1 MKRLICAVL
10 ALMMALCLCACG
22 GEEAPAA
29 EPTPAAT
36 AEPTPAATAEP
47 TIAEVTEPAQEDG
60 KVTYTIHVQDENGT
74 AIAGAMVQICKDTC
88 LPGMTDAEGNAVF
101 TVDEADYK
109 VSFLS
114 LPAGYT
120 YTTEETEFYF
130 NGATEITLTLK
141 AE

>member
-1 MKRLICAVL
+1 MKRLICVALVLML
-10 ALMMALCLCACG
+10 ALGLCACG
-22 GEEAPAA
+22 GEETPKA
-29 EPTPAAT
+29 EPTVA
-36 AEPTPAATAEP
+36 
-47 TIAEVTEPAQEDG
+47 VTEAPAPVETEAEAVADG
-60 KVTYTIHVQDENGT
+60 KVTYTIHVQDESGA
-74 AIAGAMVQICKDTC
+74 AIAGAMVQICMDTC

-109 VSFLS
+109 VSFLT

-130 NGATEITLTLK
+130 DGATEITLTLK

>member
-1 MKRLICAVL
+1 MKRLICVALVLML
-10 ALMMALCLCACG
+10 ALGLCACS
-22 GEEAPAA
+22 GEEAPKA
-29 EPTPAAT
+29 EPTVAAT
-36 AEPTPAATAEP
+36 EAPAPVETEAEAVA
-47 TIAEVTEPAQEDG
+47 DG
-60 KVTYTIHVQDENGT
+60 KVTYTIHVQDESGA
-74 AIAGAMVQICKDTC
+74 AIAGAMVQICMDTC

-109 VSFLS
+109 VSFLT

-130 NGATEITLTLK
+130 DGATEITLTLK

>member
-1 MKRLICAVL
+1 MKRLICVVL
-10 ALMMALCLCACG
+10 VLLLTVGLCACG
-22 GEEAPAA
+22 AEEAPKAEPTVAATEAPAA
-29 EPTPAAT
+29 PTEAPAA
-36 AEPTPAATAEP
+36 PA
-47 TIAEVTEPAQEDG
+47 DG
-60 KVTYTIHVQDENGT
+60 KVTYTIHVQDESGA

-109 VSFLS
+109 VSFLT

-130 NGATEITLTLK
+130 DGATEITLTLK

>member
-1 MKRLICAVL
+1 MKRLICAIL
-10 ALMMALCLCACG
+10 ALMMAIGLCACG
-22 GEEAPAA
+22 GNEAPQA
-29 EPTPAAT
+29 EPTT
-36 AEPTPAATAEP
+36 AATAEP
-47 TIAEVTEPAQEDG
+47 TIAEVTEPAQDG
-60 KVTYTIHVQDENGT
+60 KVTYTIYVQDESGA

-88 LPGMTDAEGNAVF
+88 LPGMTDAEGKAVF

-130 NGATEITLTLK
+130 ESGATEITLTLK

>member
-1 MKRLICAVL
+1 MKRFICMILVL
-10 ALMMALCLCACG
+10 LMAIGLCACG
-22 GEEAPAA
+22 GEETPKAEPTVAATEAPAA
-29 EPTPAAT
+29 PVETEAPA
-36 AEPTPAATAEP
+36 
-47 TIAEVTEPAQEDG
+47 DG
-60 KVTYTIHVQDENGT
+60 KVTYTIHVQDENGA
-74 AIAGAMVQICKDTC
+74 AIAGAMVQICMDTC

-109 VSFLS
+109 VSFLT

-130 NGATEITLTLK
+130 DGATEMTLILK

>member
-1 MKRLICAVL
+1 MKRLICAMLVL
-10 ALMMALCLCACG
+10 MLVMGLCACG
-22 GEEAPAA
+22 GEETPKA
-29 EPTPAAT
+29 EPTVAAT
-36 AEPTPAATAEP
+36 EAPVVVPEETAAPA
-47 TIAEVTEPAQEDG
+47 DG

-109 VSFLS
+109 VSFLT

-141 AE
+141 AA